1 MHLQSGG
8 LKQVKTFDFLIDA
21 ELIFYYLLAC
31 HMSHE
36 KKRIF
41 QTCKG
46 LKPVFSMSLFLMS
59 ELYFHNCS
67 HREQKAWEKFVIIY
81 DS

>member
-21 ELIFYYLLAC
+21 ELIFYYLQAC

-36 KKRIF
+36 KKKN
-41 QTCKG
+41 CKDVKVF
-46 LKPVFSMSLFLMS
+46 KPVFPISFFLMS
-59 ELYFHNCS
+59 DLYFHNS
-67 HREQKAWEKFVIIY
+67 YRELEAWEKFVIIC